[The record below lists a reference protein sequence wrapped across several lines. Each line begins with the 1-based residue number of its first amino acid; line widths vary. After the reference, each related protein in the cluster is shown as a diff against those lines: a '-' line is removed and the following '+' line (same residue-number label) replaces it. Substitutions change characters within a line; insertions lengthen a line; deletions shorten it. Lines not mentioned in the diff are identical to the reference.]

1 MSVFIRTISKNSYRM
16 IKTNIFNRPSLLG
29 CCYVFE
35 PATLMWINAPPSTAP
50 ALRLWEALR
59 GTSQHTQQPEYMT
72 TVFFF
77 LGDMLL
83 FSIETCLQLEG
94 SSNFSVCVRY
104 GRAGWVW
111 EVSHKADQ
119 VVLRWAA
126 TRILK
131 HP

>member
-16 IKTNIFNRPSLLG
+16 KKTNIFNRPSLLG

-77 LGDMLL
+77 
-83 FSIETCLQLEG
+83 F
-94 SSNFSVCVRY
+94 
-104 GRAGWVW
+104 WVICCC
-111 EVSHKADQ
+111 S
-119 VVLRWAA
+119 VLRHAFNWRVPVIFQSACD
-126 TRILK
+126 TVEQVGSGRFLK
-131 HP
+131 RQIRWS